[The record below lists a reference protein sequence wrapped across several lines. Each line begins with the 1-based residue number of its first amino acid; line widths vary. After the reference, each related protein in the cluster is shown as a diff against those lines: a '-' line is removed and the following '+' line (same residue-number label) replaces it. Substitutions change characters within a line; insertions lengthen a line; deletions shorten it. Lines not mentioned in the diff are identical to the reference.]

1 MLVDVAA
8 RGFSSKDSLAF
19 SFALAIATVR
29 NDVCAGGAGDL
40 SGTVD
45 GDLVPSAKTL
55 MIGST
60 GVLSVCSGEA
70 TAAAPAEAMEDGC
83 DALIR
88 LRGVYGFAAL
98 LAASLSLSSLS
109 TFAAVLSNS
118 LSAILDSDEVSTGV
132 AGLGGT
138 LESTVLNE

>member
-1 MLVDVAA
+1 
-8 RGFSSKDSLAF
+8 
-19 SFALAIATVR
+19 
-29 NDVCAGGAGDL
+29 
-40 SGTVD
+40 
-45 GDLVPSAKTL
+45 
-55 MIGST
+55 
-60 GVLSVCSGEA
+60 
-70 TAAAPAEAMEDGC
+70 MEDGC

-98 LAASLSLSSLS
+98 LATSLSLSSLS